1 MTLMPLAP
9 GDRATP
15 RRARASS
22 SSAGGAESENAT
34 TTSSSGRETR
44 ANGGLAAV
52 TADVERRVNEALIGV
67 AVTVIDNLYGGRSY
81 ARFHALETVARVP
94 YFSFMSVLHLYET
107 FGWWRKADY
116 LKVHFAETMNEYHH
130 LLIMES
136 LGGAELWKDRFVAQH
151 IAVAYYWIC
160 VAQYLVSPR
169 WAYNLLEQVES
180 HAYATYDGF
189 LNANEEVL
197 KATPPPS
204 VAVQYYT
211 KGDLYLFDEFQT
223 VDRGERR
230 PKIDTLYD
238 VFVNVRNDEA
248 EHMKTMEFCQR
259 PGNGLRSP
267 SSKEAMVLLSK
278 DACEVDEDFQVDEDC
293 EKASIAA
300 SAEDERVC
308 EGLVDCVVNFGTGAM
323 SYEPEVDRE

>member
-1 MTLMPLAP
+1 VAACPAKIS
-9 GDRATP
+9 
-15 RRARASS
+15 RRARAMRASASS
-22 SSAGGAESENAT
+22 ST
-34 TTSSSGRETR
+34 TEGTEETARDVAVGSSGREDGFG
-44 ANGGLAAV
+44 AK
-52 TADVERRVNEALIGV
+52 VERSINGALIGV
-67 AVTVIDNLYGGRSY
+67 AVNVIDELYGGRSY

-180 HAYATYDGF
+180 HAYATYDKF
-189 LNANEEVL
+189 LAANEEVL
-197 KATPPPS
+197 KATPPPR

-223 VDRGERR
+223 VDRGQRR
-230 PKIDTLYD
+230 PKIDNLYD

-259 PGNGLRSP
+259 PGNSLRSP
-267 SSKEAMVLLSK
+267 STKEAMVIFS
-278 DACEVDEDFQVDEDC
+278 DENCDPETETCEQIIEPE
-293 EKASIAA
+293 ENLG
-300 SAEDERVC
+300 ERSC
-308 EGLVDCVVNFGTGAM
+308 EGLVDCVVNFGTG
-323 SYEPEVDRE
+323 SVTPYDPQER

>member
-1 MTLMPLAP
+1 MSSAVAARCGTLAAPTRGARDGARARKTRARAMKMKLMPLAP

-22 SSAGGAESENAT
+22 SSAGDAGSERA

-169 WAYNLLEQVES
+169 WAYNLLETGGIARVRDVRRIFKRQRGGPEGD
-180 HAYATYDGF
+180 AAAARGG
-189 LNANEEVL
+189 AVL
-197 KATPPPS
+197 H
-204 VAVQYYT
+204 Q
-211 KGDLYLFDEFQT
+211 G
-223 VDRGERR
+223 
-230 PKIDTLYD
+230 
-238 VFVNVRNDEA
+238 
-248 EHMKTMEFCQR
+248 
-259 PGNGLRSP
+259 
-267 SSKEAMVLLSK
+267 
-278 DACEVDEDFQVDEDC
+278 
-293 EKASIAA
+293 
-300 SAEDERVC
+300 
-308 EGLVDCVVNFGTGAM
+308 
-323 SYEPEVDRE
+323 

>member
-107 FGWWRKADY
+107 FGWWR
-116 LKVHFAETMNEYHH
+116 
-130 LLIMES
+130 
-136 LGGAELWKDRFVAQH
+136 
-151 IAVAYYWIC
+151 
-160 VAQYLVSPR
+160 
-169 WAYNLLEQVES
+169 
-180 HAYATYDGF
+180 
-189 LNANEEVL
+189 
-197 KATPPPS
+197 
-204 VAVQYYT
+204 
-211 KGDLYLFDEFQT
+211 
-223 VDRGERR
+223 
-230 PKIDTLYD
+230 
-238 VFVNVRNDEA
+238 
-248 EHMKTMEFCQR
+248 
-259 PGNGLRSP
+259 
-267 SSKEAMVLLSK
+267 
-278 DACEVDEDFQVDEDC
+278 
-293 EKASIAA
+293 
-300 SAEDERVC
+300 
-308 EGLVDCVVNFGTGAM
+308 
-323 SYEPEVDRE
+323 